1 MISQTGNL
9 IYEKVDRRT
18 LPLALTLQH
27 QIWPDEEPDQDY
39 KSKPFHPDD
48 SSNVSWLV
56 YYGDELIGLTGVF
69 TFDAH
74 EPAYDQNDSIWMD
87 WFAILP
93 EFRGRGFGK
102 QVLLDT
108 IEYCRKLQKH
118 RFFRIDTT
126 YQEGRPAI
134 VLYDSIMEFKEKYVA
149 ESPDEPEQYYLVYS
163 LSLDGSRLEPWNNRL
178 LNLNGYTEGI

>member
-1 MISQTGNL
+1 MQSQTGEL
-9 IYEKVDRRT
+9 TYQKVDT
-18 LPLALTLQH
+18 TNLQLALSIQH
-27 QIWPDEEPDQDY
+27 QVWPDEEPDQDY
-39 KSKPFHPDD
+39 KSKPLHPDD

-56 YYGDELIGLTGVF
+56 YHSNNLIGLTGVF

-118 RFFRIDTT
+118 KFFRIDTV
-126 YQEGRPAI
+126 YYPDRPA
-134 VLYDSIMEFKEKYVA
+134 VSLYDSIMELKEKYSA
-149 ESPDEPEQYYLVYS
+149 ESLDEPGQYYLVYS
-163 LSLDGSRLEPWNNRL
+163 RSLDDSRLKPWNNRL
-178 LNLNGYTEGI
+178 LNLNK